1 VVRQSER
8 PVLAVVP
15 ARGGSKGLPRKN
27 LQLLAGRTLLEH
39 AVRFAQACDSVGR
52 VVVSTDSEEIADAAR
67 AAGADVP
74 FLRPGEL
81 AADETPMWAVVVHA
95 LDHVDTLGEEWEFL
109 LLCDPTAP
117 IRSPDD
123 VSAAL
128 DRLRAE
134 TASDGIV
141 SVAEPSFNVVWQSVV
156 EEDGYMVHLV
166 HEGARLTRRQD
177 APPVRYIDG
186 SFYLWRTDFVRSG
199 RDSWFEGRTMAYLVE
214 SEGTID
220 TMEQLRRLEALVDAR
235 VVTVPWLQGP

>member
-1 VVRQSER
+1 MARRADR
-8 PVLAVVP
+8 PVLALVP

-27 LQLLAGRTLLEH
+27 LQLLAGATLLEH
-39 AVRFAQACDSVGR
+39 AVRFAQACGSVGR

-81 AADETPMWAVVVHA
+81 AADETPMWPVVVHA
-95 LDHVDTLGEEWEFL
+95 LDQVDARGEKWEFL

-117 IRSPDD
+117 VRSPDD

-128 DRLRAE
+128 DRLRDDPDA
-134 TASDGIV
+134 AGIV
-141 SVAEPSFNVVWQSVV
+141 SVAEPGFNIVWQSVV
-156 EEDGYMVHLV
+156 EENGYMVHLV
-166 HEGARLTRRQD
+166 HEGARATRRQD

-186 SFYLWRTDFVRSG
+186 SFYLWRTAFVRTG
-199 RDSWFEGRTMAYLVE
+199 RDSWFEGRTLTHLVE

-220 TMEQLRRLEALVDAR
+220 TMEELRRLETLVDAR
-235 VVTVPWLQGP
+235 VVTVPWLEQL